1 MDKYKTILDYVKATI
16 EEVGAK
22 WQFVNPDVD
31 SVECS
36 NCGYQIFSE
45 ELMSPF
51 CPWCGKPMINYSF
64 DLEDDSI
71 ED

>member
-1 MDKYKTILDYVKATI
+1 MSKYKTILDYVNATI
-16 EEVGAK
+16 EEIGAK
-22 WQFVNPDVD
+22 WQFVNPEVD

-51 CPWCGKPMINYSF
+51 CPWCGKPMINFKF
-64 DLEDDSI
+64 DLEDDNI
-71 ED
+71 E

>member
-1 MDKYKTILDYVKATI
+1 MPKYETILDFVTETI
-16 EEVGAK
+16 DKVGAK
-22 WQFVNPDVD
+22 WRFAGIDVD
-31 SVECS
+31 TVECS